1 MANLLEAL
9 QPQMQ
14 DTTSQLSTLLRAKS
28 GKAVGAPATAIST
41 QQEQA
46 AVAQAGQAMQPIQQ
60 AATLQQVE
68 QQQQARGIEQQVG
81 QQQAQIAQSRQANQ
95 VKTQLQTQQ
104 LLQDLEQNKGKID
117 ANRYQASMEQLGQNL
132 RLNNQKYVDNLQREG
147 SRARLN
153 DDIQF
158 REQVAKSVLQ
168 DNKSLL
174 EKQLGNRSILS
185 ASDREFSIAMA
196 RMGVQDAWQMFR
208 NESNAQ
214 QSAAQWSTGASLINT
229 GLGAYGTYQERVEKA
244 KDRSIARGTN
254 VQRSTSPFGQDQTDE
269 TLSGAKGRQS

>member
-60 AATLQQVE
+60 AATLQQAE

-158 REQVAKSVLQ
+158 REQMARSVLQ

-174 EKQLGNRSILS
+174 EKQLGNRSILT

-214 QSAAQWSTGASLINT
+214 QSAAQWSAGASVVTT
-229 GLGAYGTYQERVEKA
+229 GLGAYGTYDEKQEKA
-244 KDRSIARGTN
+244 KDRAIARGTN
-254 VQRSTSPFGQDQTDE
+254 VQRSTSPFGQDQTNE
-269 TLSGAKGRQS
+269 TLSGTKGRQS

>member
-46 AVAQAGQAMQPIQQ
+46 AVAQAGQA
-60 AATLQQVE
+60 
-68 QQQQARGIEQQVG
+68 
-81 QQQAQIAQSRQANQ
+81 
-95 VKTQLQTQQ
+95 
-104 LLQDLEQNKGKID
+104 
-117 ANRYQASMEQLGQNL
+117 MEQLGQNL

-254 VQRSTSPFGQDQTDE
+254 VQRPFGQDQTDE